1 MNILE
6 NDVAEIVNWIA
17 SFGGLENGGTTRLL
31 YSDEWL
37 QAQNQLKQRM
47 QQFGMET
54 YFDDIGNLF
63 GRIPGSKY
71 AEQVIMSGSHVDT
84 VINGG
89 RLDGQLG
96 IVGAFL
102 AIKYLYETYGEPLR
116 TLEVVSFAEEEG
128 SRFPYSFWGSKNV
141 LGMANPDDV
150 KNIQDKAGINFVDAM
165 THCGFKFNT
174 KPARSDIK
182 AFVELHIEQGGV
194 LEREQKSIGVV
205 TSIVGQRRYNIRLS
219 GQANH
224 AGTTPMSYRK
234 DAVYCFSRIC
244 QESINKAVKMGDP
257 LVLTF
262 GSVIPKPNVVNVVPG
277 EVLFSMDCRHTDA
290 KTLISFTKEIE
301 QDMQRIAAEMGL
313 TIDINL
319 WMDEAPIPMD
329 KALTKMLEK
338 QCQEEG
344 LSYKVMHSG
353 AGHDSQ
359 IFAPKIPT
367 AMIFVPSIDGI
378 SHNPAENTHLA
389 DLTEGVK
396 ALAYALYQLAYKE

>member
-17 SFGGLENGGTTRLL
+17 GFGGLESGGTTRLL

-63 GRIPGSKY
+63 GRIPGKKY
-71 AEQVIMSGSHVDT
+71 AEQVVMSGSHVDT

-141 LGMANPDDV
+141 LAIANPDDV
-150 KNIQDKAGINFVDAM
+150 KNIQDKAGTNFVDAM

-244 QESINKAVKMGDP
+244 QESINKAIKVGDP

-290 KTLISFTKEIE
+290 KELISFTKEIE
-301 QDMQRIAAEMGL
+301 QDMKRIADEMGL
-313 TIDINL
+313 AIEINL

-329 KALTKMLEK
+329 KSLTNMLEK
-338 QCQEEG
+338 QCEKEG
-344 LSYKVMHSG
+344 LSYRVMHSG

-378 SHNPAENTHLA
+378 SHNPAENTHLK

-396 ALAYALYQLAYKE
+396 ALAYALYQLAYQE